1 MKILEIISSIA
12 LAKFFR
18 GDKSIKRTINISKNN
33 LIELIEN
40 KIYKKSE
47 IESIDYNKENLSKT
61 KNQQFVIINKFGGY
75 VYDIL
80 FINRKARVSSVYILE
95 IFEYGEESILVFSKD
110 EQINKK
116 MDLFFYLFYV
126 FGFITMLFEIGLF
139 LYNYFGNSL
148 NELNYNTFGITIFYL
163 SFVPIWGILI
173 KLYIEIFV
181 TKKIKLFMNQFEELI
196 LK

>member
-1 MKILEIISSIA
+1 MKILKIISSIA

-18 GDKSIKRTINISKNN
+18 GDKLIKRTYNISKNN
-33 LIELIEN
+33 LIQLIEN

-47 IESIDYNKENLSKT
+47 IESIDLNKENLSKT

-80 FINRKARVSSVYILE
+80 YINRKVRVSSVYIIE
-95 IFEYGEESILVFSKD
+95 IFEYGEESILVYSKD

-116 MDLFFYLFYV
+116 MDLFFFLFYF
-126 FGFITMLFEIGLF
+126 FGFITMLFEIGLS

-163 SFVPIWGILI
+163 SFVLIWGILI

-181 TKKIKLFMNQFEELI
+181 TKKIKLFMNQFEEII